1 MIEVIRRLLVAGLA
15 IGAIAGNADEITRF
29 YDETVAHA
37 QHLATAADLRSIS
50 NMLDYQLM
58 KRGRYPRSR
67 DFEKWL
73 KRAFKESPGGKLG
86 RDHWGHPLIYLADPA
101 GKGFSLTSKG
111 PDGLAGTADDL
122 LVTGP

>member
-1 MIEVIRRLLVAGLA
+1 MIEVIRRLLVAGLT
-15 IGAIAGNADEITRF
+15 IGVIAGNADEITRF

-37 QHLATAADLRSIS
+37 QHLATSADLRSIS
-50 NMLDYQLM
+50 NMLDYELL

-67 DFEKWL
+67 DFENWL
-73 KRAFKESPGGKLG
+73 KRTFKENPAGELG
-86 RDHWGHPLIYLADPA
+86 RDHWGHPLIYQADHDR
-101 GKGFSLTSKG
+101 KGFSLTSKG